1 MSKEEDLL
9 QLLADANSI
18 INRLKAQLEAK
29 AAQFK
34 GLRGCSTARIN
45 QLQAEI
51 NRLTEENKKK
61 TEIIRDYYAHC
72 GKNMQI
78 CGLNTRAKQVL
89 KGDK

>member
-51 NRLTEENKKK
+51 NRLTEENNQLKELLLQ
-61 TEIIRDYYAHC
+61 TEPFINRE
-72 GKNMQI
+72 GLRVLSRQI
-78 CGLNTRAKQVL
+78 EQAL
-89 KGDK
+89 KGEK